1 MNILQAFILGSV
13 QGLTEFLP
21 VSSSGHLVLFQ
32 NIFGL
37 KDNVLTFDIAVHF
50 ATMVAVIVVFWKDI
64 LGILKHPFAKLT
76 WLLVIGTLPAVL
88 VGLTLKK
95 TVEGLFE
102 GGRTL
107 GLEFIATGLIL
118 WFVES
123 VRKGDKKLDGTSPL
137 DALWIGA
144 AQAVAILPAV
154 SRSGLTIA
162 GALFRGFTREFAAK
176 FSFLLSIPAIL
187 GATVLD
193 LPDALGLLHS
203 TGTVGVPTVSLV
215 VGMVTALVSGFVAI
229 KWMIR
234 VLTRGSLRGFAVYV
248 MVLGILILIDQLF
261 VGKWFAMLL

>member
-1 MNILQAFILGSV
+1 MNGIQAFILGAV

-37 KDNVLTFDIAVHF
+37 RENVLTFDIAVHL
-50 ATMVAVIVVFWKDI
+50 ATMMAVIAVFRKDV
-64 LGILKHPFAKLT
+64 LEILKRPLGKMT
-76 WLLVIGTLPAVL
+76 WLLAAGTLPAVL

-95 TVEGLFE
+95 SVESIFE
-102 GGRTL
+102 GGKTL
-107 GLEFIATGLIL
+107 GLEFIATGIVL
-118 WFVES
+118 WLVES
-123 VRKGDKKLDGTSPL
+123 VRNGSKQLDRTSAA
-137 DALWIGA
+137 DALLIGA

-162 GALFRGFTREFAAK
+162 CALFRGLNREFAAK

-193 LPDALGLLHS
+193 LPDAVAEVQA

-215 VGMVTALVSGFVAI
+215 VGMAAALVFGFIAI
-229 KWMIR
+229 RWMLR
-234 VLTRGSLRGFAVYV
+234 VLTKGSLRGFAVYV
-248 MVLGILILIDQLF
+248 IILGLLVLIDQLF
-261 VGKWFAMLL
+261 FGKWFTLLL

>member
-1 MNILQAFILGSV
+1 MSFLQAFILGAV

-37 KDNVLTFDIAVHF
+37 KENVLTFDIAVHF
-50 ATMVAVIVVFWKDI
+50 ATMLAVIAVFWKDL
-64 LGILKHPFAKLT
+64 LGILKHPLAKLT
-76 WLLVIGTLPAVL
+76 WLLVIGTIPAVL
-88 VGLTLKK
+88 IGLTLKK

-107 GLEFIATGLIL
+107 GIEFIATGLIL

-137 DALWIGA
+137 DALWVGI

-162 GALFRGFTREFAAK
+162 GALFRGLTREFAAK

-193 LPDALGLLHS
+193 VPDALDLLKS
-203 TGTVGVPTVSLV
+203 TGTIGVPAVSLV
-215 VGMVTALVSGFVAI
+215 IGMATALVSGFIAI
-229 KWMIR
+229 KWMMA

-248 MVLGILILIDQLF
+248 MVLGVLILIDQLF
-261 VGKWFAMLL
+261 VGRWFAALL